1 MSPDND
7 PQKLRIAML
16 AYRGKPHVGGQ
27 GVYVREMSKALVELG
42 HTVEVFERSD
52 RIGGLMMYGIPNMK
66 LDKSILDMRI
76 DIMEKEGIIFH
87 KNTDIGASDSL
98 SLEDLIHENDSVL
111 LTTGAT
117 KPRDLTIPCREG
129 DGVHFAMEFLGK
141 NTKSLLDSKL
151 KNSNYL
157 SAKDKDVIVI
167 GGGDTGTA

>member
-1 MSPDND
+1 
-7 PQKLRIAML
+7 
-16 AYRGKPHVGGQ
+16 
-27 GVYVREMSKALVELG
+27 
-42 HTVEVFERSD
+42 
-52 RIGGLMMYGIPNMK
+52 MYGIPNMK

-117 KPRDLTIPCREG
+117 KPRDLPIPGREG

-151 KNSNYL
+151 KNSNFL
-157 SAKDKDVIVI
+157 SAKDKNVIVI
-167 GGGDTGTA
+167 GGGYTGNDCLGTSLRHKCKSI